1 MQIEEAI
8 KLLEEFKKNG
18 YSMLYIKYGDRNKAN
33 LKIEKAIETLI
44 NYVKMMHSELDR
56 LEGIEDDTTMLK
68 LELIEAKEHNRQ
80 LGIEIAKLNNR
91 CNKLDR
97 EAQSYLEEMVG
108 DEGLKERTIKGLEF
122 EIEQKDKIINLLAD
136 DLRYY
141 EGMGQNDLFCFD
153 TCNHCEYCDKELC
166 KERIKE
172 FYMKKASEKNDAIGK

>member
-8 KLLEEFKKNG
+8 ERLKLSKSTFLLGAEQTIVN
-18 YSMLYIKYGDRNKAN
+18 
-33 LKIEKAIETLI
+33 IEDLDTVL
-44 NYVKMMHSELDR
+44 NYVDIMHKEFDR
-56 LEGIEDDTTMLK
+56 LEGIEDNTSMLLK
-68 LELIEAKEHNRQ
+68 ELVETKEHNRQ
-80 LGIEIAKLNNR
+80 LGLEIARLNNR
-91 CNKLDR
+91 CKKLDR

-172 FYMKKASEKNDAIGK
+172 FYMKKASEENDAIGK